1 MNKIRIHLLMRD
13 FLLAVFIF
21 LCTLVS
27 KAQTRK
33 EFQYTGK
40 YLQNLQVPIGGIS
53 TGNILM
59 GGRGNIAHIEVFNR
73 PDRQRSPI
81 NTFFALY
88 TKVDGQKP
96 ICKILEREYLPP
108 YNEESHLKASGLPR
122 MKEAIFTNAFPLAQ
136 WQFID
141 AQLPLVL
148 SLEVF
153 NPFIP
158 LNVDDSSFPVV
169 NYSWKLKNNDTERV
183 EATLMLNIENPI
195 KAKKISNNFHQ
206 NGTLTGIK
214 FAAIEG
220 ADVNYQ
226 GNFIAMVNAPET
238 TVQTHL
244 YPGRWRDDMH
254 ILWEDF
260 SRDGKIESITES
272 WETTYKPTSYNEI
285 SNRNSVILVEVKLEP
300 GEEIIIPFYLAW
312 HFPDRVFKDS
322 ETFGTDGRGKVF
334 SNYYKKLFT
343 DETFA
348 LETFVKKQNTLY
360 ALTKSFSESLNSSS
374 YSTKIIESL
383 STQAASIKTNLIQV
397 TDRGEVHGFEGV
409 LDAGWCCPGTCTHVW
424 NYEQTLASLFPSLER
439 NMREIEFL
447 YDVDEKG
454 MQNHRSVFPLGDYR
468 FDGGAAA
475 DGQMGSITRV
485 YREWKNSGDNEWLAK
500 LWPKVKLALEYA
512 WNTHWDPDKDGIME
526 GRQHNTYDIS
536 FFGPSSMTTSCY
548 LAALKASAQMAEAM
562 GESDKAKDYLSV
574 YHRGVKKMEELLWN
588 GEYFI
593 QIIPLDEKGNI
604 KDDFELSPPNKNGE
618 QLPKYQYGDGCLA
631 DQLLGQYI
639 AQNAGLGFI
648 LDKSKTRLA
657 LKAVYD
663 YNFIKKMSDYENVQR
678 IYALNDDAGV
688 VLCSWPHD
696 NQPVL
701 PFVYAQ
707 EVWSGVEYAV
717 ASSLIHAGM
726 VKEGIEIVEAV
737 QDRHDGFKRNPF
749 MHNESGVHYA
759 RAMAS
764 WSVLL
769 ALSGFEYDGMAK
781 KMSFSPKLSL
791 QDFSTFWSCGTAW
804 GTFTIQGKIA
814 TISVKYGELALNE
827 FGLGEGL
834 ALKKGP
840 DYRIKDTEEDISKAL
855 FKKELKLEAGGRY
868 AFELI
873 HE

>member
-1 MNKIRIHLLMRD
+1 MKRI
-13 FLLAVFIF
+13 FIF
-21 LCTLVS
+21 AALALFSSLVS
-27 KAQTRK
+27 QAQNRK
-33 EFQYTGK
+33 DFQYTGK
-40 YLQNLQVPIGGIS
+40 YLQNLQIPIGGIS

-73 PDRQRSPI
+73 PDRKRSPI
-81 NTFFALY
+81 NTFFAIY
-88 TKVDGQKP
+88 TKVEGEKP

-108 YNEESHLKASGLPR
+108 YDDVSHLKSTGLPR

-136 WQFID
+136 WQFLD
-141 AQLPLVL
+141 PQLPLEV

-158 LNVDDSSFPVV
+158 LNVDDSSFPVI
-169 NYSWKLKNNDTERV
+169 NYTWKLRNKSNETV
-183 EATLMLNIENPI
+183 EASLMLNIENPI
-195 KAKKISNNFHQ
+195 KAIKISNAVHK
-206 NGTLTGIK
+206 TRKLTGVK
-214 FAAIEG
+214 FSALEG
-220 ADVNYQ
+220 AEVNYQ
-226 GNFIAMVNAPET
+226 GNFIATANASEAS
-238 TVQTHL
+238 VQTHL

-254 ILWEDF
+254 ILWDDF
-260 SRDGKIESITES
+260 SRDGKIESITEP

-285 SNRNSVILVEVKLEP
+285 SNRNSVILVEVKLAP
-300 GEEIIIPFYLAW
+300 GEEINIPYYLAW
-312 HFPDRVFKDS
+312 YFPDRVFQAS
-322 ETFGTDGRGKVF
+322 ETFGTDGKDKVF
-334 SNYYKKLFT
+334 SNYYKNLFR
-343 DETFA
+343 DETHA
-348 LETFVKKQNTLY
+348 LETFISKQKQLY
-360 ALTKSFSESLNSSS
+360 ALTKSFGESLNSSS
-374 YSTKIIESL
+374 YSSKVIEAL

-397 TDRGEVHGFEGV
+397 TDQGDVHGFEGV

-424 NYEQTLASLFPSLER
+424 NYEQTLASLFPAMER

-447 YDVDEKG
+447 YDVDESG
-454 MQNHRSVFPLGDYR
+454 FQNHRSVFPLGDYR

-475 DGQMGSITRV
+475 DGQMGSIIRV
-485 YREWKNSGDNEWLAK
+485 YREWKFSGDNAWLAK

-548 LAALKASAQMAEAM
+548 LAALKASAQMAETM
-562 GESDKAKDYLSV
+562 GEPDKAKEYLVV
-574 YHRGVKKMEELLWN
+574 YNSGVKKMEELLWN
-588 GEYFI
+588 GAYFI
-593 QIIPLDEKGNI
+593 QIIPVDEKGNI

-618 QLPKYQYGDGCLA
+618 QLPKYQYGDGCLT

-648 LDKSKTRLA
+648 IDESKTRTA
-657 LKAVYD
+657 LKSVYD
-663 YNFIKKMSDYENVQR
+663 HNFIRRMSDYENVQR

-717 ASSLIHAGM
+717 ASSLIHSGM
-726 VKEGIEIVEAV
+726 VDEGIEIVAAI

-769 ALSGFEYDGMAK
+769 ALSGFEFDGIAK
-781 KMSFSPKLSL
+781 KMAFSPKVSL
-791 QDFSTFWSCGTAW
+791 QDFSTFWSSGTAW
-804 GTFTIQGKIA
+804 GTFAIKDKTA
-814 TISVKYGELALNE
+814 TLSVIYGELELNE
-827 FGLGEGL
+827 FGLGQG
-834 ALKKGP
+834 
-840 DYRIKDTEEDISKAL
+840 YRIKKDPD
-855 FKKELKLEAGGRY
+855 FKIEVTKGKFSTAEFKDNLKLKARERY
-868 AFELI
+868 TFELI
-873 HE
+873 SE

>member
-1 MNKIRIHLLMRD
+1 MCSRKIHNTLRNF
-13 FLLAVFIF
+13 FLLSF
-21 LCTLVS
+21 LFYNSLVCN
-27 KAQTRK
+27 AQQR
-33 EFQYTGK
+33 EDFQYTGK
-40 YLQNLQVPIGGIS
+40 YLQNLQIPIGGIS

-88 TKVDGQKP
+88 AKIDGLKP
-96 ICKILEREYLPP
+96 VSKILEREYLPP
-108 YNEESHLKASGLPR
+108 YNDVSHLKATGLPR
-122 MKEAIFTNAFPLAQ
+122 MKEATFTNAFPLAQ
-136 WQFID
+136 WKFFDEQI
-141 AQLPLVL
+141 PLQV

-169 NYSWKLKNNDTERV
+169 RYIWKLKNNQKENV
-183 EATLMLNIENPI
+183 EAAIMLNIENPI
-195 KAKKISNNFHQ
+195 KAKGISNTFHQ
-206 NGTLTGIK
+206 MGSMTGIK
-214 FAAIEG
+214 FTAIEG
-220 ADVNYQ
+220 ADINYQ
-226 GNFIAMVNAPET
+226 GNIIVVADAQNT

-254 ILWEDF
+254 ILWDDF
-260 SRDGKIESITES
+260 SRDGKIESKTEA
-272 WETTYKPTSYNEI
+272 WETTYQPTSYNEI
-285 SNRNSVILVEVKLEP
+285 SNRNCTILVEFTLNP
-300 GEEIIIPFYLAW
+300 GEEINIPFYLAW
-312 HFPDRVFKDS
+312 HFPDRVFKAS
-322 ETFGTDGRGKVF
+322 ETFGTEGTGKVF

-343 DETFA
+343 DETNA
-348 LETFVKKQNTLY
+348 LETFIAKQEELY
-360 ALTKSFSESLNSSS
+360 ALTKSFSESLLSSS
-374 YSTKIIESL
+374 YSSKVIESL
-383 STQAASIKTNLIQV
+383 STQASSISTNLIQV
-397 TDRGEVHGFEGV
+397 TDQGDVHGFEGV
-409 LDAGWCCPGTCTHVW
+409 LDNGWCCPGTCTHVW

-447 YDVDEKG
+447 HDVDEKG

-475 DGQMGSITRV
+475 DGQMGSIIRV
-485 YREWKNSGDNEWLAK
+485 YREWKFSGDNAWLAK
-500 LWPKVKLALEYA
+500 FWPKVKLALEYA

-548 LAALKASAQMAEAM
+548 LGALKAASQMAEAM
-562 GESDKAKDYLSV
+562 GEPDKAEDYLTV
-574 YHRGVKKMEELLWN
+574 YNSGVEKIEQQLWN

-593 QIIPLDEKGNI
+593 QIMPEDVQGNI
-604 KDDFELSPPNKNGE
+604 DEDFELSPPNKNGE

-648 LDKSKTRLA
+648 VDKAKTRSA

-663 YNFIKKMSDYENVQR
+663 HNYIKKMRDYENVQR

-726 VKEGIEIVEAV
+726 VDEGIEIVEAV
-737 QDRHDGFKRNPF
+737 QDRHDGYKRNPF

-769 ALSGFEYDGMAK
+769 ALSGFEYDGNLKRMA
-781 KMSFSPKLSL
+781 FAPKHS
-791 QDFSTFWSCGTAW
+791 QEDFSTFWSSGIAW
-804 GTFTIQGKIA
+804 GTFTIKNDVAALNVI
-814 TISVKYGELALNE
+814 YGELQLND
-827 FGLGEGL
+827 FGLGEGFTL
-834 ALKKGP
+834 IKDP
-840 DYRIKDTEEDISKAL
+840 DYKILLEEESMSTAQ
-855 FKKELKLEAGGRY
+855 FKKDLRLKAGESY
-868 AFELI
+868 TFDLK